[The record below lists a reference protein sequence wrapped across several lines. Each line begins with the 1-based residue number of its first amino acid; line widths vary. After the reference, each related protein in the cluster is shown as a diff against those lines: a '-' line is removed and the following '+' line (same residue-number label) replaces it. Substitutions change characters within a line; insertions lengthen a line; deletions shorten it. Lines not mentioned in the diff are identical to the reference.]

1 VVGSPRKLCGTP
13 SVACVGVARFGGRT
27 AGDRPGSRWDSS
39 RPASPASLIA
49 SWQDASVH
57 IWGWDGVTTMPSPV
71 LFRAIRMAPWAVPP
85 MMMSALS
92 SVTVRTAGGE
102 TMRPMSMRLDWLG
115 APKWLSGADMGA
127 GPMTSASTSDSVRW
141 FAAVA
146 RVAAGVVRAGAVSP
160 AVVESAHGPL
170 AEAVWEPALGPVV
183 LDAVAA
189 LNEAMPP
196 IAMLDQ
202 SSDPAMDVFASFAD
216 ALSRGR
222 LLDRGWAPTV
232 PRDRAPTTAMLK
244 TTFRALSSLDRRVP
258 VTKPGED
265 DALGWIATAFDRA
278 GRRADGGPVVTPRLR
293 LVVPDDRLEPWTV
306 VLEVVDEA
314 DRGKWCTAADV
325 WERTPL
331 AIDVAGDERHLPLLN
346 EAVWALAIDA
356 SDVVDVLRPLGD
368 AKQPSDIELDVEAAA
383 EFLDLA
389 PDALARVGIDLI
401 GPEHLVRSRV
411 SIRGE
416 ATPAPPSDRS
426 GGFNRDTI
434 VKWSF
439 TVADPEGT
447 TAISDA
453 ELARAEATGATLLH
467 TGHRWVRIDP
477 DAIRRARKRMTEYVD
492 QAEHAEA
499 LALLRIAADAA
510 AAGDELGTDASFS
523 DPAVVDPG
531 DDDRARYA
539 EWSGRL
545 LGGLPD
551 DELKEE
557 HESERFTGELRHYQ
571 RRGLGWMRFLSRLG
585 LGGCLAD
592 DMGLGK
598 TATTLAHLVERP
610 GRHLVVCPLSV
621 VHNWETEA
629 ARFTPSLAVTVHHGS
644 ARSLGNGSDDQGAFD
659 LGQPHPDRELV
670 VTTYGL
676 LARDIEHLSMTEWAT
691 VVLDEAQFVKNPNTK
706 SARAVR
712 RLRAG
717 QRLALTGTPVE
728 NRLSELWSILD
739 GVNPGMLGSRE
750 KFRHRFSKP
759 IERGDDPALAAEA
772 ATHLRTLTRPFVLRR
787 TKADRSLVPDL
798 PDKIEQIAYAGLTR
812 EQALLYQKVVDEL
825 LEDAKAAQGMKR
837 RGLILAALT
846 KLKQICNHPMNALG
860 DTGRIAG
867 RSGKLARFDE
877 LVDELVEVGER
888 ALVFTQYVDM
898 GGILQRHLADR
909 FGWQTPFLH
918 GGVARKQR
926 TDMIAAF
933 QDPATTTGE
942 RPPLLIVSLKAGGT
956 GLNLTA
962 ASQVIHYDR
971 WWNPAVENQATDR
984 AWRLG
989 QKRTVLVHK
998 LVCEGTVEER
1008 IDKLI
1013 SDKQA
1018 LADVVVGSGES
1029 WLSEL
1034 STSDLQELVQ
1044 LDVDLGALPG
1054 RTDPEVAQ

>member
-1 VVGSPRKLCGTP
+1 M
-13 SVACVGVARFGGRT
+13 
-27 AGDRPGSRWDSS
+27 
-39 RPASPASLIA
+39 A
-49 SWQDASVH
+49 SWQDSSVH
-57 IWGWDGVTTMPSPV
+57 IWGWDGATTMPSPV

-92 SVTVRTAGGE
+92 SVTIRTPGGE
-102 TMRPMSMRLDWLG
+102 TLRPMSMRLDWLG

-127 GPMTSASTSDSVRW
+127 GPQMAGGSSASTSDSVRW

-146 RVAAGVVRAGAVSP
+146 RVAAGVVRAGAIAP
-160 AVVESAHGPL
+160 AIRDSEHGPL
-170 AEAVWEPALGPVV
+170 AEAIWEPLDHPTVRDALAG
-183 LDAVAA
+183 

-196 IAMLDQ
+196 IAMIGQ
-202 SSDPAMDVFASFAD
+202 SHDPARDVFAAFVD
-216 ALSRGR
+216 ALARGR
-222 LLDRGWAPTV
+222 LADRGWAATV
-232 PRDRAPTTAMLK
+232 PRDRSPTTAMLK
-244 TTFRALSSLDRRVP
+244 STFRALSSLDRRVP

-265 DALGWIATAFDRA
+265 DALGWIAEAFDRA
-278 GRRADGGPVVTPRLR
+278 GHRAAGEPVVTPRLR
-293 LVVPDDRLEPWTV
+293 LVVPDDRFDPWTV
-306 VLEVVDEA
+306 VLEVVDES
-314 DRGKWCTAADV
+314 DPGKWCTAADV

-331 AIDVAGDERHLPLLN
+331 ALDVAGDERFLPHLD
-346 EAVWALAIDA
+346 EAVWALAITA
-356 SDVVDVLRPLGD
+356 SDVVDVLGPLGD
-368 AKQPSDIELDVEAAA
+368 VKHPTDIELDVEAAA

-416 ATPAPPSDRS
+416 AAPAPPSDRS

-439 TVADPEGT
+439 TVAEPDGE
-447 TAISDA
+447 ASVISEA

-477 DAIRRARKRMTEYVD
+477 DAIRRARKRMTDYVD

-510 AAGDELGTDASFS
+510 AAGDELGADASFG
-523 DPAVVDPG
+523 DPSFPDAAA
-531 DDDRARYA
+531 DDRARYA

-551 DELKEE
+551 DELREE

-610 GRHLVVCPLSV
+610 GKHLVVCPLSV

-644 ARSLGNGSDDQGAFD
+644 SRDLGNGDTDQGALD
-659 LGQPHPDRELV
+659 LGQPAPDRELV

-676 LARDIEHLSMTEWAT
+676 LARDIDHLSTTEWAT
-691 VVLDEAQFVKNPNTK
+691 IVLDEAQFVKNPNTK

-772 ATHLRTLTRPFVLRR
+772 AAHLRTLTRPFVLRR

-898 GGILQRHLADR
+898 GEILQRHLSHR
-909 FGWQTPFLH
+909 FGWDTPFLH
-918 GGVARKQR
+918 GSVSRKQR
-926 TDMIAAF
+926 MDMIAAF
-933 QDPATTTGE
+933 QDAATTTGV

-989 QKRTVLVHK
+989 QQRTVLVHK

-1044 LDVDLGALPG
+1044 LDVDVGALPG

>member
-1 VVGSPRKLCGTP
+1 MVRTNARAPQDIRPDAREAAGGPRKLCGTP
-13 SVACVGVARFGGRT
+13 WVACDGVARFGGRT

-57 IWGWDGVTTMPSPV
+57 IWGWDGVTTMSSPV

-170 AEAVWEPALGPVV
+170 AEAVWEPSLGPVV

-202 SSDPAMDVFASFAD
+202 SSDPAMDVFTSFAD
-216 ALSRGR
+216 ALARGR
-222 LLDRGWAPTV
+222 LVDRGWAPTV

-265 DALGWIATAFDRA
+265 DALGWIATALDRA
-278 GRRADGGPVVTPRLR
+278 GRRAAGGPVVTPRLR
-293 LVVPDDRLEPWTV
+293 LVVPDDRLDPWTV
-306 VLEVVDEA
+306 VLEVVDES

-325 WERTPL
+325 WDRTPL

-447 TAISDA
+447 TVISEA

-510 AAGDELGTDASFS
+510 AAGDELGTDASFG

-551 DELKEE
+551 DELEGGAR
-557 HESERFTGELRHYQ
+557 ERALHGRAAPLPAPRP
-571 RRGLGWMRFLSRLG
+571 RRGCGSSPG
-585 LGGCLAD
+585 SVSA
-592 DMGLGK
+592 
-598 TATTLAHLVERP
+598 AASPTTWVSARRPPRSPTSSSDP
-610 GRHLVVCPLSV
+610 GRHLVVCPLSRGAQLGDRSGAL
-621 VHNWETEA
+621 H
-629 ARFTPSLAVTVHHGS
+629 AVACGRRCITAS

-659 LGQPHPDRELV
+659 LGQPHPTASSSSPPTACSRA
-670 VTTYGL
+670 TSSTCRSTSGPPSCST
-676 LARDIEHLSMTEWAT
+676 RRSSM
-691 VVLDEAQFVKNPNTK
+691 KNPTTK
-706 SARAVR
+706 AARAVR

-728 NRLSELWSILD
+728 NRLVRAVVD
-739 GVNPGMLGSRE
+739 PRRRQPGHARVSAEVPPPVRRSR
-750 KFRHRFSKP
+750 SSAATTP
-759 IERGDDPALAAEA
+759 RGRRGG
-772 ATHLRTLTRPFVLRR
+772 THLRTLTQPFVLRR
-787 TKADRSLVPDL
+787 TKADRSARPRSARQDRADRLRRAHPRAGAAL
-798 PDKIEQIAYAGLTR
+798 PAGR
-812 EQALLYQKVVDEL
+812 RR
-825 LEDAKAAQGMKR
+825 AARRTPRPR
-837 RGLILAALT
+837 RG
-846 KLKQICNHPMNALG
+846 
-860 DTGRIAG
+860 
-867 RSGKLARFDE
+867 
-877 LVDELVEVGER
+877 
-888 ALVFTQYVDM
+888 
-898 GGILQRHLADR
+898 
-909 FGWQTPFLH
+909 
-918 GGVARKQR
+918 
-926 TDMIAAF
+926 
-933 QDPATTTGE
+933 
-942 RPPLLIVSLKAGGT
+942 
-956 GLNLTA
+956 
-962 ASQVIHYDR
+962 
-971 WWNPAVENQATDR
+971 
-984 AWRLG
+984 
-989 QKRTVLVHK
+989 
-998 LVCEGTVEER
+998 
-1008 IDKLI
+1008 
-1013 SDKQA
+1013 
-1018 LADVVVGSGES
+1018 
-1029 WLSEL
+1029 
-1034 STSDLQELVQ
+1034 
-1044 LDVDLGALPG
+1044 
-1054 RTDPEVAQ
+1054 

>member
-1 VVGSPRKLCGTP
+1 MRRSATRP
-13 SVACVGVARFGGRT
+13 SSIRA
-27 AGDRPGSRWDSS
+27 
-39 RPASPASLIA
+39 
-49 SWQDASVH
+49 
-57 IWGWDGVTTMPSPV
+57 TT
-71 LFRAIRMAPWAVPP
+71 
-85 MMMSALS
+85 
-92 SVTVRTAGGE
+92 TVR
-102 TMRPMSMRLDWLG
+102 
-115 APKWLSGADMGA
+115 
-127 GPMTSASTSDSVRW
+127 
-141 FAAVA
+141 
-146 RVAAGVVRAGAVSP
+146 
-160 AVVESAHGPL
+160 
-170 AEAVWEPALGPVV
+170 
-183 LDAVAA
+183 
-189 LNEAMPP
+189 
-196 IAMLDQ
+196 
-202 SSDPAMDVFASFAD
+202 
-216 ALSRGR
+216 
-222 LLDRGWAPTV
+222 
-232 PRDRAPTTAMLK
+232 
-244 TTFRALSSLDRRVP
+244 
-258 VTKPGED
+258 
-265 DALGWIATAFDRA
+265 
-278 GRRADGGPVVTPRLR
+278 
-293 LVVPDDRLEPWTV
+293 
-306 VLEVVDEA
+306 
-314 DRGKWCTAADV
+314 
-325 WERTPL
+325 
-331 AIDVAGDERHLPLLN
+331 
-346 EAVWALAIDA
+346 
-356 SDVVDVLRPLGD
+356 
-368 AKQPSDIELDVEAAA
+368 
-383 EFLDLA
+383 
-389 PDALARVGIDLI
+389 
-401 GPEHLVRSRV
+401 
-411 SIRGE
+411 
-416 ATPAPPSDRS
+416 
-426 GGFNRDTI
+426 
-434 VKWSF
+434 
-439 TVADPEGT
+439 
-447 TAISDA
+447 
-453 ELARAEATGATLLH
+453 
-467 TGHRWVRIDP
+467 
-477 DAIRRARKRMTEYVD
+477 
-492 QAEHAEA
+492 
-499 LALLRIAADAA
+499 
-510 AAGDELGTDASFS
+510 
-523 DPAVVDPG
+523 
-531 DDDRARYA
+531 RYA

-629 ARFTPSLAVTVHHGS
+629 ARFTPSLPVTVHHGS

-898 GGILQRHLADR
+898 GGILQRHLTDR

-1018 LADVVVGSGES
+1018 LADVVVGAGES